1 MCSSEWGIVKLKW
14 KSVNSIKMK
23 KSVDL
28 SYIIFEASTSMFV
41 HGLSLTSFALS
52 LQKQFIVGKYTYFV
66 SDNTIAKV

>member
-1 MCSSEWGIVKLKW
+1 MCSSELGIVKLKW
-14 KSVNSIKMK
+14 KSVDSIKMK

-28 SYIIFEASTSMFV
+28 SYIIFEATTSMFV